1 MSSKTDIRI
10 LIVDDRREVSRV
22 LRTSLELLNRGY
34 LITDVPSGE
43 EAMLEIQRVQ
53 FDLLIAD
60 YKLPGM
66 TGAELIRRARKKTPG
81 LQAIVITG
89 HLTPKVESELNEVD
103 ILGIFEKPLDIE
115 GFTNRVDEF
124 LLGDQVIAGDGVHI
138 KDEDL
143 PPSEFDILAAAR
155 EIATLSAALGSEAA
169 ALVNRAGRIVSKDG
183 NFSQAMCFPEIAVLL
198 ANNFTTT
205 SEISTYIGEQPPSA
219 MQYFANNWH
228 DIYALTVST
237 DFFLVLVFPGGSQK
251 QMGAVMRIGKPAA
264 VRIGQLIYGE
274 KAAEIVPDA
283 EPSQAPPPVEE
294 APRMS
299 LAQEIRMKKRAE
311 EEARLQAELEETPPP
326 PVFAEL
332 LEDNQADAPIDLDF
346 DELDADLG
354 NLEDMDSLWN
364 ESEIE
369 ASGTGSDAL
378 SIDEAIELGLISE
391 DLSE

>member
-1 MSSKTDIRI
+1 
-10 LIVDDRREVSRV
+10 
-22 LRTSLELLNRGY
+22 
-34 LITDVPSGE
+34 
-43 EAMLEIQRVQ
+43 
-53 FDLLIAD
+53 
-60 YKLPGM
+60 
-66 TGAELIRRARKKTPG
+66 LIRRARKKTPG
-81 LQAIVITG
+81 LQA
-89 HLTPKVESELNEVD
+89 
-103 ILGIFEKPLDIE
+103 IE

-124 LLGDQVIAGDGVHI
+124 LLGDQVVAGSDGGIHI

-143 PPSEFDILAAAR
+143 PPSEFDLLAAAR
-155 EIATLSAALGSEAA
+155 EIATLSTALGSEAA

-219 MQYFANNWH
+219 MQYFSNNWH

-283 EPSQAPPPVEE
+283 EPAQAPLPIEE

-326 PVFAEL
+326 PIFAEL
-332 LEDNQADAPIDLDF
+332 LEDNEGEAPIDLDF
-346 DELDADLG
+346 DALDADLG
-354 NLEDMDSLWN
+354 NLEDVDNLWD